1 MTRIL
6 CDRCHCTI
14 RNGERANTGEKI
26 GKCVVIR
33 THQDGVN
40 VRSIDRQSHEPLDL
54 CPDCAGKLADF
65 IDGYTDKTMST
76 LM

>member
-1 MTRIL
+1 MIRIL

-14 RNGERANTGEKI
+14 RNGERTNAGEKI
-26 GKCVVIR
+26 GKYVVIR
-33 THQDGVN
+33 AYHDGVN

-65 IDGYTDKTMST
+65 IDGYEDKTMST